1 MCIQTSSSCPPQT
14 RLAPVG
20 APVFAP
26 VLAAMACVVF
36 LAGLVV
42 PITSADAATLWRK
55 RGANGEWVY
64 YDRPMA
70 GAEPYEM
77 AVYGPATGK
86 PVPAATGAAAR
97 SGGAATA
104 RVAAGGPPSRV
115 EVLFPADA
123 AVIQFQDV
131 AHLVARVRVEPAL
144 NGGQKLWWA
153 VNGQWF
159 EGAGAETAL
168 RALPRGA
175 HTLQARVSDAAG
187 KPLLDSKAV
196 TFTIRQAVAITP
208 PVGPAL
214 RKPTAP

>member
-1 MCIQTSSSCPPQT
+1 
-14 RLAPVG
+14 
-20 APVFAP
+20 
-26 VLAAMACVVF
+26 MACVVF

-42 PITSADAATLWRK
+42 PISSADAATLWRK

-64 YDRPMA
+64 YDRQMA
-70 GAEPYEM
+70 GADPYEL

-86 PVPAATGAAAR
+86 PAAGGPSGAAR

-104 RVAAGGPPSRV
+104 RVAAAGGPPSRV
-115 EVLFPADA
+115 EVLFPTDA

-196 TFTIRQAVAITP
+196 TFTIRQAVAIPP

-214 RKPTAP
+214 RKPRAP